1 MPERGRSASRP
12 ELPEPPPFI
21 LVEDGVF
28 LRVGDFMHFEALLPS
43 MTATRVAGQI
53 VTAAKAGLDRA
64 AERAQ
69 VWRRRTSAKS
79 SVIWL
84 AALVFLVLDLFAG
97 LSTLA
102 AVAGFTLIAAIVVS
116 VPATGGADD
125 SDGDAF
131 PFESSARG
139 GHPRDRETGE
149 AWHTLVD
156 AIPEPTLALD
166 SAGYVMHHNAQVRE
180 LFPKVRSGQPLSHM
194 SRNPDLTAAVE
205 KAMASPE
212 TVVVQLFERIPVE
225 RRISATISRLSGGRE
240 LRGLPMLL
248 LTFRDLTEQDK
259 LSQMRADFVANASH
273 ELRTPL
279 ASLRGFVETLQGPA
293 RDDPDARVRF
303 LGIMASQAA
312 RMTRLIDDLLSLSRV
327 EMRVH
332 LPPRGV
338 VDLNEVASYVAQAL
352 EPLAE
357 ASKTKVSVRKLEGS
371 ARIRGDREEIVQ
383 VLQNLVHNAI
393 KYGREGGHV
402 EVAVSRV
409 MDGSPPTPRVLVA
422 IADDGPGIAAE
433 HLPRLTERFYRANV
447 AASREKGGTGLGLAI
462 VKHIVIRHRGDLRI
476 SSAVGKGSTF
486 SVLFEELNVSR

>member
-1 MPERGRSASRP
+1 
-12 ELPEPPPFI
+12 
-21 LVEDGVF
+21 
-28 LRVGDFMHFEALLPS
+28 MHFEALWPS
-43 MTATRVAGQI
+43 MTATRMAGQI
-53 VTAAKAGLDRA
+53 VTAAKAGFDRSLDRA
-64 AERAQ
+64 RILRQ
-69 VWRRRTSAKS
+69 RLSAS
-79 SVIWL
+79 SSMIWL
-84 AALVFLVLDLFAG
+84 AAIVFIGLDMFAG
-97 LSTLA
+97 LDTLPA
-102 AVAGFTLIAAIVVS
+102 LTGFALIAAIAVALPV
-116 VPATGGADD
+116 GGSDD
-125 SDGDAF
+125 ADGDGMTY
-131 PFESSARG
+131 EGSGRG
-139 GHPRDRETGE
+139 SHHRDSEPQV
-149 AWHTLVD
+149 WHALVD
-156 AIPEPTLALD
+156 AIPEPTIALD
-166 SAGYVMHHNAQVRE
+166 AAGNVMHHNALVRE

-194 SRNPDLTAAVE
+194 SRNPDLTAAVD
-205 KAMASPE
+205 KALAAAEP
-212 TVVVQLFERIPVE
+212 VVVQLYERIPVE
-225 RRISATISRLSGGRE
+225 RRISATISRLPSGRE
-240 LRGLPMLL
+240 VRGLPLL
-248 LTFRDLTEQDK
+248 LITFRDLTEQDK
-259 LSQMRADFVANASH
+259 LAQMRADFVANASH

-332 LPPRGV
+332 LPPRGII
-338 VDLNEVASYVAQAL
+338 DLNEVASYVAQAL

-357 ASKTKVSVRKLEGS
+357 GSKVKVSVKKLEGS

-409 MDGSPPTPRVLVA
+409 MDGSPPSPRVLVA

-486 SVLFEELNVSR
+486 SVLFEELSPSR

>member
-1 MPERGRSASRP
+1 
-12 ELPEPPPFI
+12 
-21 LVEDGVF
+21 
-28 LRVGDFMHFEALLPS
+28 MHFEALLPS
-43 MTATRVAGQI
+43 MTATSLAGQI
-53 VTAAKAGLDRA
+53 VTAAKAGFDRA
-64 AERAQ
+64 AEHARVWWGRA
-69 VWRRRTSAKS
+69 SARS
-79 SVIWL
+79 NVIWL
-84 AALVFLVLDLFAG
+84 AALVFVALDLFAG
-97 LSTLA
+97 LDTLA
-102 AVAGFTLIAAIVVS
+102 AMTGLALIAAIVVA
-116 VPATGGADD
+116 VPIEGGADD
-125 SDGDAF
+125 AEGETF
-131 PFESSARG
+131 PFEGSSARG
-139 GHPRDRETGE
+139 SHPREREPGE

-248 LTFRDLTEQDK
+248 ITFRDLTEQDK

-338 VDLNEVASYVAQAL
+338 VDLNEVTSYVAQAL

-357 ASKTKVSVRKLEGS
+357 ASKTKVSVKKLEGS

-486 SVLFEELNVSR
+486 SVLFEELNASR

>member
-1 MPERGRSASRP
+1 
-12 ELPEPPPFI
+12 
-21 LVEDGVF
+21 
-28 LRVGDFMHFEALLPS
+28 MHFEALLPS

-53 VTAAKAGLDRA
+53 LTAAKAGFDRA
-64 AERAQ
+64 ADHTRA
-69 VWRRRTSAKS
+69 WKRRVGARS

-84 AALVFLVLDLFAG
+84 SALVFVGLDLFAG
-97 LSTLA
+97 LDTLPA
-102 AVAGFTLIAAIVVS
+102 LAGLILIAAIVVA
-116 VPATGGADD
+116 VPAGGGEDAE
-125 SDGDAF
+125 GEAF
-131 PFESSARG
+131 PFEGGARG
-139 GHPRDRETGE
+139 GHQRDRDPGE

-166 SAGYVMHHNAQVRE
+166 SAGNVMHHNALVRE
-180 LFPKVRSGQPLSHM
+180 LFPKVRSGQPLSYM

-205 KAMASPE
+205 KAMSSPE
-212 TVVVQLFERIPVE
+212 TVVVLLFERIPVE
-225 RRISATISRLSGGRE
+225 RRISATISRLPGRE
-240 LRGLPMLL
+240 QRGLPVLL
-248 LTFRDLTEQDK
+248 ITLRDLTEQDK
-259 LSQMRADFVANASH
+259 LAQMRADFVANASH

-332 LPPRGV
+332 LPPRGII
-338 VDLNEVASYVAQAL
+338 DLNEVASYVAQAL

-357 ASKTKVSVRKLEGS
+357 GSKVKVSVKKLEGS

-393 KYGREGGHV
+393 KYGREGGNV

-409 MDGSPPTPRVLVA
+409 MDGSPPSPRVLVA
-422 IADDGPGIAAE
+422 AQVRRARAARQ
-433 HLPRLTERFYRANV
+433 HRFSAPLSAGHQRRGVHARARLAEFVRGHV
-447 AASREKGGTGLGLAI
+447 
-462 VKHIVIRHRGDLRI
+462 RHRGRHRRGAGGDLLR
-476 SSAVGKGSTF
+476 
-486 SVLFEELNVSR
+486 LR